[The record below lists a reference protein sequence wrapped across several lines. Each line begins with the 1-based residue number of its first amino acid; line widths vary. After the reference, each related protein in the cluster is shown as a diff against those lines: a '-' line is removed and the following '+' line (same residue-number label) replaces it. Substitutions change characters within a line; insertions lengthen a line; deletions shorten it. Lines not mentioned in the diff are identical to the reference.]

1 VTAFVS
7 YTATG
12 IHVEFNSVA
21 IPENGTDSE
30 RVAQVV
36 QTCADH
42 FAQGLA
48 RAPQDWHMLQRIW
61 IDGDFQERNV

>member
-30 RVAQVV
+30 RVVQVV

-42 FAQGLA
+42 FAQGIA